1 MAMELTSKNFTEE
14 VLNSNVPV
22 MVDFWATWCMPCQML
37 APVLEEL
44 SESANG
50 AYKVGKVNVDA
61 EPALAAQFGIMNIP
75 TVLVFKNGQIAE
87 NPLVL
92 YQKPNWKRW
101 LNNCKSKNAAK
112 ELFTNMS
119 LLQQFFLIITDITL
133 LSLLF

>member
-1 MAMELTSKNFTEE
+1 MLHHPILETTYEIGIVEKGIEIMAMELTSKNFTEE

-50 AYKVGKVNVDA
+50 AYKVGKINVDA

-75 TVLVFKNGQIAE
+75 TVLVFKNGQVVEKSVGVVPKTKLEA
-87 NPLVL
+87 LV
-92 YQKPNWKRW
+92 K
-101 LNNCKSKNAAK
+101 
-112 ELFTNMS
+112 
-119 LLQQFFLIITDITL
+119 
-133 LSLLF
+133 

>member
-1 MAMELTSKNFTEE
+1 MSCGILESTYEIGIVEKGIEIMAMELTSKNFTEE

-75 TVLVFKNGQIAE
+75 TVLVFKNGQVVEKSVGVVPKAKLE
-87 NPLVL
+87 ALV
-92 YQKPNWKRW
+92 K
-101 LNNCKSKNAAK
+101 
-112 ELFTNMS
+112 
-119 LLQQFFLIITDITL
+119 
-133 LSLLF
+133 

>member
-1 MAMELTSKNFTEE
+1 MNSCVILETTYEIGIVEKGIEIMAMELTSKNFTEE

-75 TVLVFKNGQIAE
+75 TVLVFKNGQVVEKSVGVVPKAKLE
-87 NPLVL
+87 ALV
-92 YQKPNWKRW
+92 K
-101 LNNCKSKNAAK
+101 
-112 ELFTNMS
+112 
-119 LLQQFFLIITDITL
+119 
-133 LSLLF
+133 